1 MPGDYRQTRA
11 RAIKNHEAVM
21 KCLCI
26 CGLSPFSD
34 GFGLFYRAG
43 AGMAA
48 TD

>member
-1 MPGDYRQTRA
+1 MLGDYRQISA

-34 GFGLFYRAG
+34 AIGLFDRAS
-43 AGMAA
+43 AGTSG

>member
-1 MPGDYRQTRA
+1 MAGDYRQTPP

-34 GFGLFYRAG
+34 AIDAFDFAG
-43 AGMAA
+43 AGTFG

>member
-1 MPGDYRQTRA
+1 MPGDYRQNPA